1 MSISRNFPVA
11 GALAAWAASFAV
23 PSQAAVIERISVDQ
37 HGDFVL
43 VGNTLAQNCAVSV
56 PDPTVGEVG
65 DCGFSVGD
73 TGADV
78 FWGADP
84 DGIEAAV
91 ANEDITVDQASSVAM
106 LTLPAGAVVTH
117 AQLYWSSLA
126 ADGDPG
132 LATFGRDGTFSAR
145 VSAAVTTRLIDPPD
159 EFYQSSADVS
169 VLVQAHGAGA
179 YRLSGIDMVDPVDT
193 DNSVHYAGWWMVVF
207 YELAS
212 EPLRNLTLFD
222 GFELVSD
229 GDSQSVTLSGFT
241 VPAGGFDAKLGV
253 VAYEGDASLDGDE
266 LRFGPELPLDEADA
280 LADSD
285 NFFDASRLSASGD
298 ALSVPGDLPQLTGEE
313 NSMSGLDLDVVDVT
327 ERMLPGQTSAG
338 IQALTDFDLYL
349 LGGFVTSVATFR
361 PDFTASVKSVR
372 DVNGAPLRPGDELEY
387 SVAVTNTGTDAALDV
402 LLLDVLP
409 ASVSYVPNSLQI
421 FSGPNA
427 GLLTDGADADQG
439 EVTSGA
445 NQTVVVRLGVGAD
458 AEAGGRLA
466 VGQSS
471 VVIYRVAVDAGASGS
486 IENQAEI
493 AATGELGDAGSVT
506 PTDGNLDA
514 PGAPPTVVSVDG
526 CASNADCS
534 GATAFCDTAQ
544 NPRSCVECLLDAH
557 CPGLLPSCSA
567 GRQCVCSGSGAELQ
581 CDGKDDNCNA
591 AIDEGFIGIAC
602 SSGVG
607 ACARA
612 GVTVCD
618 SLTTTRCAATPGT
631 PGAEICLSGADE
643 DCDGLAD
650 AVDPDCLDSDGDALP
665 DAIEAQIG
673 TDPADADTDDDGV
686 ADGLEPS
693 FDQDTDLD
701 GLINALDVD
710 SDNDAL
716 LDGTE
721 TGASCTG
728 PGTRAESCV
737 PDADRGATVTNP
749 LVLDTDGGGSIDGS
763 EDPNLD
769 GAQGDG
775 ETDPTAGQA
784 ADDGSLPD
792 ADNDVLSD
800 ALERF
805 LGSDPRDADSD
816 DDGLPD
822 GLEPNPSRD
831 GDADGWLTLLD
842 QDSDSDGLLDGTE
855 SGRGCDDPATHQ
867 ASDTLAALLTCR
879 ADADPS
885 SVTSPLL
892 ADTDQGGVSDGQED
906 ADGNGLVD
914 PGETDPR
921 EPADDDLSTR
931 CATDDECGAA
941 LSGPDRG
948 RVCLRGSCIQGC
960 RDASNC
966 PAELFCNV
974 LLGEVGRC
982 QNDTPNAGDPD
993 AGAGVEP
1000 GGGAAGSGAG
1010 GTDEGVT
1017 RPRGPNLPRGASLGG
1032 GACTCRLWSTGSASG
1047 GSAPVESR
1055 PAVFLLSVA
1064 FSLALRR
1071 RRAPALKGNAPSA

>member
-1 MSISRNFPVA
+1 MSIPTSFPIA
-11 GALAAWAASFAV
+11 GALAALAVSFAI
-23 PSQAAVIERISVDQ
+23 PSRAAVTERLSVDQ

-43 VGNTLAQNCAVSV
+43 IGNTLAHNCAGSV
-56 PDPTVGEVG
+56 PDPIVGEVG

-78 FWGADP
+78 FWGVDP
-84 DGIEAAV
+84 NGIEAAV
-91 ANEDITVDQASSVAM
+91 ADEDLFPDDASSVAM

-132 LATFGRDGTFSAR
+132 QASFGRDGTFSAS
-145 VSAAVTTRLIDPPD
+145 VSAAVTTTLIDPPD
-159 EFYQSSADVS
+159 EFYQSTADVS
-169 VLVQAHGAGA
+169 VLVQTHGAGA
-179 YRLSGIDMVDPVDT
+179 YRLSGIDMVDPVNT
-193 DNSVHYAGWWMVVF
+193 NNAVHYAGWWMVVF

-253 VAYEGDASLDGDE
+253 IAYEGDASLDGDE
-266 LRFGPELPLDEADA
+266 LRFGPDLPLSGADA

-285 NFFDASRLSASGD
+285 NFFDASRLGVSGA

-327 ERMLPGQTSAG
+327 DRMIPGQTSAE

-349 LGGFVTSVATFR
+349 LGGFVTAVATFK

-387 SVAVTNTGTDAALDV
+387 SVTVTNTGTDAALDV

-409 ASVSYVPNSLQI
+409 ANVRYVPNSLQI
-421 FSGPNA
+421 FSGANA
-427 GLLTDGADADQG
+427 GLLTDGIDSDQG
-439 EVTSGA
+439 EIEQGA
-445 NQTVVVRLGVGAD
+445 NQTLVVRLGAGAD
-458 AEAGGRLA
+458 GDSGGRLA

-471 VVIYRVAVDAGASGS
+471 VVLYRVSVNAGATGS

-493 AATGELGDAGSVT
+493 SATGELGDAGSVT
-506 PTDGNLDA
+506 PTDGNLDG
-514 PGAPPTVVSVDG
+514 PGVPPTEISIDV
-526 CASNADCS
+526 CAANADCA
-534 GATAFCDTAQ
+534 GVTAFCDVGQ
-544 NPRSCVECLLDAH
+544 NPRACVECLLDAH
-557 CPGLLPSCSA
+557 CPGLEPSCSA
-567 GRQCVCSGSGAELQ
+567 SRECVCSGSGEELR

-591 AIDEGFIGIAC
+591 AIDEGFIGVAC

-607 ACARA
+607 ACAAA

-618 SLTTTRCAATPGT
+618 SLTTTRCSATPGAPST
-631 PGAEICLSGADE
+631 EVCLSGVDE
-643 DCDGLAD
+643 DCDGVAD
-650 AVDPDCLDSDGDALP
+650 AAEPDCVDSDGDGLP
-665 DAIEAQIG
+665 DTIEAQIG
-673 TDPADADTDDDGV
+673 TDPADADSDDDGL
-686 ADGLEPS
+686 ADGFEPS

-701 GLINALDVD
+701 GVINALDLD

-728 PGTRAESCV
+728 PGTRADICV
-737 PDADRGATVTNP
+737 PDADQGQTVTNP

-769 GAQGDG
+769 GVQGAG
-775 ETDPTAGQA
+775 ETDPTLGQA
-784 ADDGSLPD
+784 ADDGVLPD
-792 ADNDVLSD
+792 SDNDVLSD

-805 LGSDPRDADSD
+805 LGSDALDADTD

-822 GLEPNPSRD
+822 GLEPNPSLD
-831 GDADGWLTLLD
+831 SDADGWLNLLD
-842 QDSDSDGLLDGTE
+842 HDSDNDGLFDGTE
-855 SGRGCDDPATHQ
+855 TGHDCADPATDQ
-867 ASDTLAALLTCR
+867 TSDTLLTCR
-879 ADADPS
+879 ADADP
-885 SVTSPLL
+885 TSATSALL
-892 ADTDQGGVSDGQED
+892 GDTDRGGVSDGRED
-906 ADGNGLVD
+906 SNGNGVVD
-914 PGETDPR
+914 AGETDPR
-921 EPADDDLSTR
+921 DPVDDVESAP

-941 LSGPDRG
+941 GRG
-948 RVCLRGSCIQGC
+948 RVCVQGSCIQGC

-966 PAELFCNV
+966 PADLFCNV
-974 LLGEVGRC
+974 LLGDVGRC
-982 QNDTPNAGDPD
+982 QTDMPSAGDSD
-993 AGAGVEP
+993 AGPDVDLDGGRAGT
-1000 GGGAAGSGAG
+1000 GGGAGNGAS
-1010 GTDEGVT
+1010 
-1017 RPRGPNLPRGASLGG
+1017 RPRRPNLPRGVSPGG
-1032 GACTCRLWSTGSASG
+1032 GACTCRLFSA
-1047 GSAPVESR
+1047 GSAPEGNVTPGPR
-1055 PAVFLLSVA
+1055 AAVFLLA
-1064 FSLALRR
+1064 AGLSLALRR
-1071 RRAPALKGNAPSA
+1071 RRARAEAA